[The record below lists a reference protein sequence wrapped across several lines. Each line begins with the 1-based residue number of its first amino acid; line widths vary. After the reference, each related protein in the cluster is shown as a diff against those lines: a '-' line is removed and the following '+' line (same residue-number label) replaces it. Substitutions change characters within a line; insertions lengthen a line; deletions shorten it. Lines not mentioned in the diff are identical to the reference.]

1 MWQVSHISE
10 KMQKTEEKPITLFI
24 EQMHRDTMT
33 FKIKQHYIDS
43 SSFDVCTHNAAAKIL
58 LALQLTEEFLNLLAR
73 SPVSVNYFLI
83 PKIDCITKCV
93 YQGVNAKWFLTSL
106 LFKSTWNA
114 FTFTS

>member
-10 KMQKTEEKPITLFI
+10 KMQKTEEKLITLFI

-58 LALQLTEEFLNLLAR
+58 LALQLTEEFLTLLAR
-73 SPVSVNYFLI
+73 SPVSANFFHPPGLRINEARLYVI
-83 PKIDCITKCV
+83 P
-93 YQGVNAKWFLTSL
+93 N
-106 LFKSTWNA
+106 
-114 FTFTS
+114 